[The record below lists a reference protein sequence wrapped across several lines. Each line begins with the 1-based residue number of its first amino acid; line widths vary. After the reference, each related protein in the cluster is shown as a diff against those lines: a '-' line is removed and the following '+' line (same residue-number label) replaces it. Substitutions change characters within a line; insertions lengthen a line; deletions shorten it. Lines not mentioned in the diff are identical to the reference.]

1 MGRLVGGPCHL
12 SRLAARADVLGIVS
26 RGWHSACRKVPS
38 LPISHVRS
46 CPIHASRKSPRG
58 TRSPQALELGDLPRR
73 RSASG
78 SASRGR
84 LQNRVHRNRG
94 RQGCSPQFLGW
105 LSGGREQALREHINS
120 ERTGLPS
127 IGFKSGRPDEDS
139 ATKGISC
146 STQITGLARPSVD
159 HQHRRLHGAGA
170 EPVQGLLARLEWV
183 GPRSTGGAAIHLIPR
198 LGTHSVSRSC
208 ARHTASV

>member
-1 MGRLVGGPCHL
+1 MRRPEAHDPGNGT
-12 SRLAARADVLGIVS
+12 
-26 RGWHSACRKVPS
+26 WHSACRKVPS

-58 TRSPQALELGDLPRR
+58 TPSPQALELGDLPRR

-105 LSGGREQALREHINS
+105 LSGGSEQALREHINS

-127 IGFKSGRPDEDS
+127 IGSKVV
-139 ATKGISC
+139 
-146 STQITGLARPSVD
+146 ARMKTAP
-159 HQHRRLHGAGA
+159 RRGFHV
-170 EPVQGLLARLEWV
+170 P
-183 GPRSTGGAAIHLIPR
+183 PR
-198 LGTHSVSRSC
+198 LPGWLGHRSITS
-208 ARHTASV
+208 TAVYTALAPNRFRD